1 MECALNFR
9 SVKLFNL
16 KMRLFI
22 EMNQDISYS
31 VPYKPNLYDYNV
43 DELIRSNDTA
53 DFNDDLKLSGYEKNY
68 SDASFWDKIR
78 KYGKIAGSKV
88 VYEALLLYYAATKPT
103 TPLQVKLF
111 IFGALGYFILP
122 IDVIPDFIVGLGYTD
137 DVAVLLGVIKACQM
151 YIDEEC
157 RMKAA
162 LKIKELFGES
172 AWTI

>member
-1 MECALNFR
+1 MAACSDKQIKF
-9 SVKLFNL
+9 S
-16 KMRLFI
+16 I
-22 EMNQDISYS
+22 
-31 VPYKPNLYDYNV
+31 YDYN
-43 DELIRSNDTA
+43 I
-53 DFNDDLKLSGYEKNY
+53 DDLLKSNNVDDFSYNFNELRGYEKNY
-68 SDASFWDKIR
+68 SEASFRDKIQ

-88 VYEALLLYYAATKPT
+88 VYQALLLYYAATKPS

-157 RMKAA
+157 KTKAS
-162 LKIKELFGES
+162 LKVKEMFGDS
-172 AWTI
+172 AWTV